1 LEEIIQELQIE
12 FSRLLTPKKLRQYIK
27 RSVKAEQS
35 LALKFLPS
43 PLKDMIAP
51 SIYSFFGEGQYTSG
65 LSNLGVIQMPEEME
79 DYIERIECYPPPSI
93 GNIVKAMIT
102 SYQDHM
108 YISFGNLSKNRM
120 LERVFFRRMR
130 ELGIEVTIE
139 TNDEVSGN
147 GLL

>member
-1 LEEIIQELQIE
+1 MNVPVNMRSFFESETMRNFFVSITPAIDARLGNYPLEEIIQELQIE

-79 DYIERIECYPPPSI
+79 DYIERIECY
-93 GNIVKAMIT
+93 
-102 SYQDHM
+102 
-108 YISFGNLSKNRM
+108 
-120 LERVFFRRMR
+120 
-130 ELGIEVTIE
+130 
-139 TNDEVSGN
+139 
-147 GLL
+147 